1 MKRNIIAIILVF
13 SLLMSFAACRKLEKS
28 DGFVTES
35 KAYIVDDEGVTRE
48 IYNEGS
54 DYYYI
59 DENGN
64 KVSVNS
70 KDVVVETNKVAVT
83 ESATFSP
90 EAQSFIDSL
99 GNAESFE
106 EMLEAD
112 VTQPQLNI
120 EDIIPED
127 AFNEIDVELDSE
139 GRPEHNGEK
148 SDYDDIIESKTFTI
162 DMNMKI
168 TTNGQTVVL
177 PMKIMRNGDDLY
189 METAIPMEEGRGSAR
204 ANILLLNGTC
214 YLIIPSM
221 RAYMT
226 ISKDVIGET
235 IPEEAFSGI
244 ESEIEGNYVSS
255 GEVVYEGETY
265 ICDVYEKDGAVMKRY
280 YQDGMLKREE
290 SINGE
295 DISILEYNEVST
307 SVDKSKFAAP
317 KNYFDLTTTMNG
329 NFNWSSVT
337 G

>member
-189 METAIPMEEGRGSAR
+189 M
-204 ANILLLNGTC
+204 
-214 YLIIPSM
+214 
-221 RAYMT
+221 
-226 ISKDVIGET
+226 
-235 IPEEAFSGI
+235 
-244 ESEIEGNYVSS
+244 
-255 GEVVYEGETY
+255 
-265 ICDVYEKDGAVMKRY
+265 
-280 YQDGMLKREE
+280 
-290 SINGE
+290 
-295 DISILEYNEVST
+295 
-307 SVDKSKFAAP
+307 
-317 KNYFDLTTTMNG
+317 
-329 NFNWSSVT
+329 
-337 G
+337 